1 MNQVTLQ
8 IFLYELRRGLRR
20 RGYLFSAFGIPA
32 LVLLGL
38 LIAPRLAG
46 VAAQDAAESISR
58 AQERAAQSG
67 DALGYVDLSRLLDG
81 ITSSNPRL
89 TRYPDEESARA
100 ALDAREIAGYYRIE
114 PDYLE
119 TGAITTVIPTLR
131 LDTIDSAPIRRL
143 MLFALTQGLDPDLA
157 ARLTRTPNFTNIN
170 ISLLGAEESG
180 GLDEG
185 GTFLIVYVFALA
197 LLIGVFF
204 TNGYLLQ
211 TVIEEKE
218 TRLIEIL
225 ISSVRPSDLLTG
237 KILAMG
243 LLGLLQMV
251 LWVGGIILAIQIAG
265 GGAGQLE
272 FLASIANIRLPA
284 ELVPLLAIYFV
295 LAYLLFAALYG
306 VVGALSNS
314 MREGPQYAVI
324 FTIPAVLPLYFI
336 NLFATA
342 PDGTIPTVM
351 SLFPLTAPIAMVQR
365 LAISVVP
372 PEQII
377 LSIVLLTAACIG
389 ALWLAGRLFRMQT
402 LLAGQTIKLK
412 ELPKLLSG

>member
-1 MNQVTLQ
+1 MSRLTLQ
-8 IFLYELRRGLRR
+8 IFLYELWRGLRR
-20 RGYLFSAFGIPA
+20 RGYLFSAFGIPL

-58 AQERAAQSG
+58 AQERAAQFG
-67 DALGYVDLSRLLDG
+67 DALGYVDLSGLLEG
-81 ITSSNPRL
+81 IAPSNPRL
-89 TRYPDEESARA
+89 TPYPDEQSARA
-100 ALDAREIAGYYRIE
+100 ALNAGEIAGYYRIE

-119 TGAITTVIPTLR
+119 TGAVTTVMPMLR
-131 LDTIDSAPIRRL
+131 LDSIDSAPIRRL
-143 MLFALTQGLDPDLA
+143 MLDALTQGLDSDLA
-157 ARLTRTPNFTNIN
+157 AHLTRTPSYTTIN
-170 ISLLGAEESG
+170 ISLLGAKEGG

-185 GTFLIVYVFALA
+185 STFIVVYVFALA

-243 LLGLLQMV
+243 LLGLLQMAF
-251 LWVGGIILAIQIAG
+251 WVAGIILAIQIAG

-272 FLASIANIRLPA
+272 FLASIANIRLPT

-306 VVGALSNS
+306 IIGALSNS

-324 FTIPAVLPLYFI
+324 FTIPAVFPLYFI
-336 NLFATA
+336 NLFATT
-342 PDGTIPTVM
+342 PDGTIPTVL
-351 SLFPLTAPIAMVQR
+351 SLFPLTAPLAMVQR

-372 PEQII
+372 LEQIM
-377 LSIVLLTAACIG
+377 LSIALLAASCVG

-402 LLAGQTIKLK
+402 LLAGQMIKLR
-412 ELPKLLSG
+412 ELPYLLRG

>member
-1 MNQVTLQ
+1 MNRVTLQ

-67 DALGYVDLSRLLDG
+67 DALGYVDLSGLLDG
-81 ITSSNPRL
+81 ITPSNPRL
-89 TRYPDEESARA
+89 KPYPDEESARA

-131 LDTIDSAPIRRL
+131 LDTIVSEPIRQL
-143 MLFALTQGLDPDLA
+143 ILPALTQGLDPDLA

-170 ISLLGAEESG
+170 ISLLGAEENG

-204 TNGYLLQ
+204 TNGYLMQ

-225 ISSVRPSDLLTG
+225 IS
-237 KILAMG
+237 
-243 LLGLLQMV
+243 
-251 LWVGGIILAIQIAG
+251 
-265 GGAGQLE
+265 
-272 FLASIANIRLPA
+272 
-284 ELVPLLAIYFV
+284 
-295 LAYLLFAALYG
+295 
-306 VVGALSNS
+306 
-314 MREGPQYAVI
+314 
-324 FTIPAVLPLYFI
+324 
-336 NLFATA
+336 
-342 PDGTIPTVM
+342 
-351 SLFPLTAPIAMVQR
+351 
-365 LAISVVP
+365 
-372 PEQII
+372 
-377 LSIVLLTAACIG
+377 
-389 ALWLAGRLFRMQT
+389 
-402 LLAGQTIKLK
+402 
-412 ELPKLLSG
+412 

>member
-1 MNQVTLQ
+1 MSRVTLQ
-8 IFLYELRRGLRR
+8 VFLYELRRGLRR

-58 AQERAAQSG
+58 AQERAAQTG
-67 DALGYVDLSRLLDG
+67 DALGYVDLSGLLEG
-81 ITSSNPRL
+81 ITPSNPRL
-89 TRYPDEESARA
+89 TRFPDDESARM
-100 ALDAREIAGYYRIE
+100 ALDAGEIAGYYRIE
-114 PDYLE
+114 PDYLA
-119 TGAITTVIPTLR
+119 TGAVTTVMPTLR
-131 LDTIDSAPIRRL
+131 LDSIDSVPIRQL
-143 MLFALTQGLDPDLA
+143 MLDALTQGLDSDLA
-157 ARLTRTPNFTNIN
+157 ARLTRTPAYTAIN
-170 ISLLGAEESG
+170 ISLLGAEENG
-180 GLDEG
+180 GMDEG
-185 GTFLIVYVFALA
+185 STFIIVYVFALA

-204 TNGYLLQ
+204 TNGYLMQ

-225 ISSVRPSDLLTG
+225 LSSVRPSDLLGG

-243 LLGLLQMV
+243 LLGLLQLV
-251 LWVGGIILAIQIAG
+251 LWVGGILLAIQIAG
-265 GGAGQLE
+265 GGAGQVA
-272 FLASIANIRLPA
+272 FLATISAIRIPA

-306 VVGALSNS
+306 IVGALSNS

-324 FTIPAVLPLYFI
+324 FTIPAAFPLYFI
-336 NLFATA
+336 SLFATS
-342 PDGTIPTVM
+342 PDGTLPTVL

-372 PEQII
+372 TEQVV
-377 LSIVLLTAACIG
+377 LSIALLAASCVG

-402 LLAGQTIKLK
+402 LLAGQTIRLR
-412 ELPKLLSG
+412 ELPRLLSG